1 MSEVIKGYQFDL
13 TTKIYLNSPK
23 NKFWEV
29 AISKG
34 DVNYRAG
41 VLRKDEQHKIIE
53 VNKNYQ
59 SETLAKATVITKI
72 AAKIGKGYF
81 SATAPKV
88 QPDPS
93 EKKMARPIKRK
104 KIDESI

>member
-41 VLRKDEQHKIIE
+41 VLRKDE
-53 VNKNYQ
+53 
-59 SETLAKATVITKI
+59 
-72 AAKIGKGYF
+72 
-81 SATAPKV
+81 
-88 QPDPS
+88 
-93 EKKMARPIKRK
+93 
-104 KIDESI
+104 